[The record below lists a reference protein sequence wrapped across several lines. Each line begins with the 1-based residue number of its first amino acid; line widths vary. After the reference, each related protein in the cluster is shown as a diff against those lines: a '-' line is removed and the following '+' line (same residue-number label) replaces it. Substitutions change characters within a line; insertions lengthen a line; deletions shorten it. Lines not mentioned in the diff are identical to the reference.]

1 MFDNMTPQQAAEAIV
16 NEIER
21 DDPMDAVAAEE
32 ARQAIAE
39 ACQHFYERGKRDAYK
54 HAAEMA
60 LANDDFDDYYQWI
73 EEQYR

>member
-32 ARQAIAE
+32 ARQAIAAE
-39 ACQHFYERGKRDAYK
+39 NQEYFDARWA
-54 HAAEMA
+54 HMHQLAAAGWKVWCSAEP
-60 LANDDFDDYYQWI
+60 LQLI
-73 EEQYR
+73 